1 MQGRQGRR
9 SGLLAG
15 LHVRRTPLAAALAL
29 AVALAFGTG
38 CAIFGGG
45 GEEEQD
51 LSSEES
57 SFSEGT
63 SESGSGDGMGDGSS
77 MSGSEVDEERVTEL
91 EPIYFDFDRAVIRD
105 DQLSTM
111 RENVQA
117 VKEHEQWR
125 TIVIEGHTDERGSEE
140 YNLALG
146 ERRANA
152 AKQYLVDA
160 GVDASRLDTV
170 SFGESK
176 PAVQGHDESAWKWNR
191 RAEFRIVR

>member
-1 MQGRQGRR
+1 MQGCQGRR

-15 LHVRRTPLAAALAL
+15 LRVRHAPLATALVL
-29 AVALAFGTG
+29 AVALALGTG

-45 GEEEQD
+45 EEEED
-51 LSSEES
+51 LSRDES

-63 SESGSGDGMGDGSS
+63 GRSGTDEGMGGDSGL
-77 MSGSEVDEERVTEL
+77 SGSEVDEERVTEL

-105 DQLSTM
+105 DQLPTM
-111 RENVQA
+111 RENTQA
-117 VKEHEQWR
+117 VKEHDEWR
-125 TIVIEGHTDERGSEE
+125 TVVIEGHTDERGSEE

-160 GVDASRLDTV
+160 GVEAARLDTV